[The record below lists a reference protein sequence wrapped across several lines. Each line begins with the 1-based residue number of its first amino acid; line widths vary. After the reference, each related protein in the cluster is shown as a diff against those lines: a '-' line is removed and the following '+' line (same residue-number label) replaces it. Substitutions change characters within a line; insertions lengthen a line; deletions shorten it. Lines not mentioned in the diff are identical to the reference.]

1 LAFPTNNSIN
11 RSLNANSS
19 GKIGFFATQ
28 LRVFAPTMPIMENTS
43 LLLFAA
49 TVLPLI
55 CTPGPDMLFVASQT
69 LSGGASA
76 GLRSTAGVCIGY
88 MMHSALVTLG
98 VAAIIAASP
107 ALFTALRWLGV
118 AYLAYL
124 AFQLIR
130 SSMKAGRITPS
141 AGART
146 SQLQRGFLTAFL
158 NPKGMMIYF
167 AILPQFMQHDGNIAL
182 QASVLSAIFIGLCG
196 IVYTILSFVIA
207 AVGTRG
213 GFNDRRRRWIEATA
227 GGLLLVAAGR
237 LAA

>member
-11 RSLNANSS
+11 RSLNANYS
-19 GKIGFFATQ
+19 GKTGFFATR
-28 LRVFAPTMPIMENTS
+28 LRAFVPTMPIMENTS

-55 CTPGPDMLFVASQT
+55 CTPGPDMLFVASQV

-88 MMHSALVTLG
+88 MAHSALVALG
-98 VAAIIAASP
+98 VAALIAASP
-107 ALFTALRWLGV
+107 ALFAALRWLGI
-118 AYLAYL
+118 AYLVYL
-124 AFQLIR
+124 AFRLII
-130 SSMKAGRITPS
+130 SSMKAGGITLS
-141 AGART
+141 TGAHT
-146 SQLQRGFLTAFL
+146 NQVQRGFLTAFL

-167 AILPQFMQHDGNIAL
+167 AILPQFLGHEGNIAL

-207 AVGTRG
+207 VAGTHG
-213 GFNDRRRRWIEATA
+213 SFNDRRRRWIERIA